1 MDKLNKSET
10 SLLTKNFTKVVDT
23 VSLKNKNDNG
33 EVHNLT
39 NSSIISFSKMS
50 NISDLRS

>member
-1 MDKLNKSET
+1 MDKVNKSEDY
-10 SLLTKNFTKVVDT
+10 LLIKNFTKVVDT
-23 VSLKNKNDNG
+23 VWLKNKNDNG

-50 NISDLRS
+50 KV